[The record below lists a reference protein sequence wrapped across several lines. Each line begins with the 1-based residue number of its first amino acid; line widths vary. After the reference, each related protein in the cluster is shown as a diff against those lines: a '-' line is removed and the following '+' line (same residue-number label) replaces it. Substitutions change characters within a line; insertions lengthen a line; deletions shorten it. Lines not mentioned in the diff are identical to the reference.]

1 MRTLKTLRKNR
12 ISRKKKTNFNNLT
25 TTIIM
30 QVIMPLISKISKE
43 MIDLSA
49 ITTII
54 LQLKMPVPISI
65 IITTTIIILLAILL
79 RLIPLV
85 IIIQELTIRRRKR
98 DL

>member
-1 MRTLKTLRKNR
+1 
-12 ISRKKKTNFNNLT
+12 
-25 TTIIM
+25 M